1 VIATIH
7 DAEMF
12 KRHQWIKNRHLQHLK
27 SWGRK
32 KSLDWVSHFITISQ
46 AMIPELT
53 QDCGIPEEK
62 ISVVYNGIS
71 SWWFEKVT
79 AEVKNQTLAK
89 LHLPEKFLLFVG
101 TLNHRKNLP
110 RLVKA
115 YLALPSDIQQTYPL
129 IVIGKA
135 GWDSKESALAVQ
147 QLETKR
153 AGRWL
158 RYISDED
165 LRVLFQCAS
174 LYLHP
179 SLHEGFGLTLLQS
192 FASSTPVLTSNVAA
206 MPEIA
211 DDAAYLVN
219 PDSEEEIRAGMLK
232 LLTSPSL
239 CEDFIKKG
247 DERVK
252 QFSWEKTAKA
262 TLAVYDK
269 IK

>member
-1 VIATIH
+1 
-7 DAEMF
+7 
-12 KRHQWIKNRHLQHLK
+12 
-27 SWGRK
+27 
-32 KSLDWVSHFITISQ
+32 
-46 AMIPELT
+46 
-53 QDCGIPEEK
+53 
-62 ISVVYNGIS
+62 
-71 SWWFEKVT
+71 
-79 AEVKNQTLAK
+79 
-89 LHLPEKFLLFVG
+89 
-101 TLNHRKNLP
+101 
-110 RLVKA
+110 
-115 YLALPSDIQQTYPL
+115 
-129 IVIGKA
+129 
-135 GWDSKESALAVQ
+135 
-147 QLETKR
+147 
-153 AGRWL
+153 
-158 RYISDED
+158 
-165 LRVLFQCAS
+165 
-174 LYLHP
+174 
-179 SLHEGFGLTLLQS
+179 LQS